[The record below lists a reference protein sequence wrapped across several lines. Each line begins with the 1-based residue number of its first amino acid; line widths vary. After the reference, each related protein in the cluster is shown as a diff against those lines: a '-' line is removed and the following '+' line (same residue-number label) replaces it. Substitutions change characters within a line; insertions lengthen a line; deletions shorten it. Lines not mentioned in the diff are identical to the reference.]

1 MNKFKGAA
9 MNALRTLVL
18 VATVGCAASAALAQ
32 TPVGAEPALA
42 VGEYMKAEQSGG
54 LGQNKR
60 VAISSFFIQFVRDQG
75 IERDAGSFGMFQ
87 AQSATY
93 FTQTRGADAA
103 LLQSVA
109 DKLYENFVT
118 ALKAVGVETVPQAE
132 LDANPEFQEIRKVSP
147 KTPLVESLE
156 TGARK
161 DKHMAV
167 NVLVTAKGLPLVT
180 YGVIDKKW
188 LPGHASGIGS
198 MQALVLG
205 SAMAAKALQAPVLNV
220 RLTVSMVEQKGKG
233 WGSSAQFGNLV
244 HKTASWQFDGDPMPR
259 FVEDAT
265 TLMVHGVNLSGLP
278 SSRNV
283 LSLVKP
289 VPITGLQ
296 LSAEKGDG
304 ASSARGSGLLG
315 AIGRAAGGTDKAAD
329 AYLDIDPANFTNRVT
344 DGGTRV
350 LDLFVKALTAR

>member
-1 MNKFKGAA
+1 

-60 VAISSFFIQFVRDQG
+60 VAISSFVIQFVRDQG

-87 AQSATY
+87 AQ
-93 FTQTRGADAA
+93 
-103 LLQSVA
+103 
-109 DKLYENFVT
+109 
-118 ALKAVGVETVPQAE
+118 
-132 LDANPEFQEIRKVSP
+132 
-147 KTPLVESLE
+147 
-156 TGARK
+156 K

-188 LPGHASGIGS
+188 LPGQASGIGS

-205 SAMAAKALQAPVLNV
+205 SATAAKALQAPILNV

-265 TLMVHGVNLSGLP
+265 ALMVHGVNLSGLP

-304 ASSARGSGLLG
+304 AGSARGSGLLG

-329 AYLDIDPANFTNRVT
+329 AYLDIDPANFTSRVT

-350 LDLFVKALTAR
+350 LELFAKALTAR